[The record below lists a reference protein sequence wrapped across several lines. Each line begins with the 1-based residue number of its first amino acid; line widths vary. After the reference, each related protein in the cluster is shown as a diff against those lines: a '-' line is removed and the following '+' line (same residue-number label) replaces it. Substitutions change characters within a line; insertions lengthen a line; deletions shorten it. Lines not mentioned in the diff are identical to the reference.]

1 MTTKCY
7 DFFRCR
13 KNKCVMFEEEG
24 QGRCWKVEGAPN
36 YCLGFKENE
45 ISRDDSILFCK
56 NCLYYE
62 HMQKN
67 EKSSA

>member
-1 MTTKCY
+1 
-7 DFFRCR
+7 
-13 KNKCVMFEEEG
+13 MFEEEG